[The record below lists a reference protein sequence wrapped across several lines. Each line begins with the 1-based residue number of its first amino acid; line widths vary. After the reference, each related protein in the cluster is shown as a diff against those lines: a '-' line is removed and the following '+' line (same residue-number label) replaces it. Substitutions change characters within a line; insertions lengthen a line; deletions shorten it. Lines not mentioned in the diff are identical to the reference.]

1 MEPVNG
7 VFAPEGGTV
16 RPTPTFEVW
25 GGLEAT
31 VNRVGDKFLNQMTRN
46 GHDRRIFDL
55 DLFASLGIRA
65 LRYPVLWE
73 LLEPE
78 RSTTID
84 WSWTDERLNR
94 FRELGIRPIA
104 GLLHHGSGPLYT
116 SMVDPGFAPGL
127 AQFARKVAERYP
139 WLQEY
144 TPVNEPLTTARFSCL
159 YGHWYP
165 HAKDHATFARAI
177 VNECRAVVLSMAAI
191 REVNPKAQLVQ
202 TEDLGRTY
210 STERLAHVA
219 DHLNS
224 RRWITFDLLGGRVR
238 PGHHLWDYLRS
249 CGIPETELMEFIEQP
264 CPPDVIGVNH
274 YLTSDR
280 FLDDELDHYPET
292 CHSTEVEPEH
302 ANVEAVRVC
311 TDCYVGAAGVLREA
325 WQRYGWDVAVT
336 EAHLGCTRE
345 EQIRWLA
352 EVAEGAR
359 NLCREGVPV
368 RAVTTWSLL
377 GAFNWNTLVTCD
389 GDFYEPGV
397 FDLRAPRPR
406 PTALARVV
414 RKLAADVP
422 LSEPVLDAPG
432 WWRRAERISYPHAT
446 GRSHTQ
452 PPTEPRDDMSDRSP
466 RPLLIVGASGTLGR
480 AFARLCDVR
489 GIPYHLVSR
498 SEVNLHDPN
507 SVDAALDE
515 LNPWAVVNAAGYVR
529 VDDAETEEDECYRT
543 NCSGVALLAAACARH
558 AAPLLAFSSDMVFNG
573 QAGRDY
579 LESDV
584 PAPLNAYGRSK
595 AEMEQRLLDILPT
608 ALIVRTA
615 AFFGPWDQHNFV
627 SQGLQAIAAGH
638 PWVAANDVVVSP
650 TYVVDLVHACL
661 DLLID
666 GESGTWHLANRG
678 SITWVDLARRAA
690 TLAGLPQHLVQG
702 RPASSL
708 HWRAARPRTTA
719 LWSERGWLMPELD
732 DALQR
737 YWVEFTSADGAGA
750 ALMNASNLQLMRS
763 RDAA

>member
-1 MEPVNG
+1 M
-7 VFAPEGGTV
+7 
-16 RPTPTFEVW
+16 
-25 GGLEAT
+25 
-31 VNRVGDKFLNQMTRN
+31 NRVGDKFLNQMTRN
-46 GHDRRIFDL
+46 GHDRRVSDL

-73 LLEPE
+73 LLQPEPSQE
-78 RSTTID
+78 ID
-84 WSWTDERLNR
+84 WSWTDERLHR
-94 FRELGIRPIA
+94 LRELGIRPIA
-104 GLLHHGSGPLYT
+104 GLLHHGSGPSYT
-116 SMVDPGFAPGL
+116 NMVDPAFAPGL
-127 AQFARKVAERYP
+127 ARFARKVAERYP
-139 WLQEY
+139 WLQDY

-165 HAKDHATFARAI
+165 HTRDHRSFARAI
-177 VNECRAVVLSMAAI
+177 VNECRAVALSMAAI
-191 REVNPKAQLVQ
+191 REVNPGAQLVQ

-210 STERLAHVA
+210 STEVLAPLA

-238 PGHHLWDYLRS
+238 QGHPMWVYLRS
-249 CGIPETELMEFIEQP
+249 CGIPEAELMEFVEQP
-264 CPPDVIGVNH
+264 CPPDVVGVNH

-280 FLDDELDHYPET
+280 FLDHELSGYPESV
-292 CHSTEVEPEH
+292 HSKELEPVH

-311 TDCYVGAAGVLREA
+311 PDCYVGAAGVLREA
-325 WQRYGWDVAVT
+325 WQRYGSDVAVT

-352 EVAEGAR
+352 EVADGAR
-359 NLCREGVPV
+359 KLCQEGVPV

-377 GAFNWNTLVTCD
+377 GAFNWNTLVTRD

-397 FDLRAPRPR
+397 FDLRAARPR

-414 RKLAADVP
+414 RKFAAGEP
-422 LSEPVLDAPG
+422 LHEPVLDAPG
-432 WWRRAERISYPHAT
+432 WWRRAERISYPHAS

-452 PPTEPRDDMSDRSP
+452 PPTEPQDDMSDRSP
-466 RPLLIVGASGTLGR
+466 RPLLIVGATGTLGR

-498 SEVNLHDPN
+498 HEVNLLDPK

-515 LNPWAVVNAAGYVR
+515 LSPWAVVNAAGYVR
-529 VDDAETEEDECYRT
+529 IDDAETDEEQCYRT

-558 AAPLLAFSSDMVFNG
+558 AAPLLAFSSDMVFDG
-573 QAGRDY
+573 EASRDY
-579 LESDV
+579 VESDS
-584 PAPLNAYGRSK
+584 PGPINAYGRSK
-595 AEMEQRLLDILPT
+595 ANMEQRVQDILPS

-627 SQGLQAIAAGH
+627 SRGLQALAAGKS
-638 PWVAANDVVVSP
+638 WVVAEDVTVSP
-650 TYVVDLVHACL
+650 TYIVDLVHACL

-666 GESGTWHLANRG
+666 RESGLWHLANRG
-678 SITWVDLARRAA
+678 SLTWAELARRAA
-690 TLAGLPQHLVQG
+690 ALSGLPQRLVQG
-702 RPASSL
+702 RPAASL
-708 HWRAARPRTTA
+708 QWFAARPRHSA
-719 LWSERGWLMPELD
+719 LVSERGWVMPEID

-737 YWVEFTSADGAGA
+737 YWAEFASGSNAGA
-750 ALMNASNLQLMRS
+750 ALKAASNVRFIRS